1 MPDPLPAL
9 QRERYRDPIAPPEQ
23 ALHAGRLLSLL
34 LAQNGSTTRLCE
46 VLAGGP
52 VALHLLHQVIA
63 EPVPELVHRELP
75 GTRFIERISCLAAQ
89 GQVMTDNLVYI
100 ALDGL
105 DAGLQ
110 RDLDQ
115 GRVPIGHL
123 LAGSFTHRR
132 FLAPTQGP
140 QGLQELHAR
149 LWRQVD
155 LPDPA
160 ASRAYALA
168 TAQGLHMLVI
178 EAFRR
183 GMQMDRR
190 R

>member
-1 MPDPLPAL
+1 MPPPASLPLR
-9 QRERYRDPIAPPEQ
+9 RERYRDPFAAPER
-23 ALHAGRLLSLL
+23 AAHADRLLALL
-34 LAQNGSTTRLCE
+34 LTQTGSTTRLCE
-46 VLAGGP
+46 TLAGGP
-52 VALHLLHQVIA
+52 VALHLLHQCTA
-63 EPVPELVHRELP
+63 GQVPDLVCQELP

-89 GQVMTDNLVYI
+89 GQVMTDNLVYV

-110 RDLDQ
+110 HDLDQ

-132 FLAPTQGP
+132 FLAPAP
-140 QGLQELHAR
+140 GLQDLHAR
-149 LWRQVD
+149 LWREVD

-183 GMQMDRR
+183 GMQVDRR